1 MKIRQLPRFFLSVFL
16 LLSAFQLI
24 GQSDFKPVT
33 GNTLNQY
40 KAQIKA
46 KNSKIT
52 SISCPFTQTK
62 NMSILK
68 NPTISKGIMYFK
80 KNEKFRWEYVNNP
93 TFIFAQNGKTIYT
106 KSGDKVQ
113 IIKDNSV
120 ILYQQIS
127 KLVMQS
133 INGEIL
139 ENNKEFTTKFEE
151 NGSFI
156 KIILE
161 PKQRNMKKFI
171 ASIQLLVDK
180 KSYLA
185 SQFTLNEP
193 NGDNTIIKF
202 ENVKMNQNI
211 DDSMFILK

>member
-1 MKIRQLPRFFLSVFL
+1 M
-16 LLSAFQLI
+16 
-24 GQSDFKPVT
+24 GQSDFKPII
-33 GNTLNQY
+33 GDNLNQY

-46 KNSKIT
+46 KNAQIT
-52 SISCPFTQTK
+52 SLSCPFTQTK

-68 NPTISKGIMYFK
+68 NPSISKGIMYFK
-80 KNEKFRWEYVNNP
+80 KIQKFRWEYFNNP

-133 INGEIL
+133 NSGEIL
-139 ENNKEFTTKFEE
+139 ENNKDFIAKVEE

-161 PKQRNMKKFI
+161 PKQSNIKKYI
-171 ASIQLLVDK
+171 SSIQLIIDK

-185 SQFTLNEP
+185 SQFILNEP

-202 ENVKMNQNI
+202 ENVKLNKNI

>member
-1 MKIRQLPRFFLSVFL
+1 
-16 LLSAFQLI
+16 
-24 GQSDFKPVT
+24 
-33 GNTLNQY
+33 
-40 KAQIKA
+40 
-46 KNSKIT
+46 
-52 SISCPFTQTK
+52 
-62 NMSILK
+62 MSILK
-68 NPTISKGIMYFK
+68 TPNVTKGFMYFK

-171 ASIQLLVDK
+171 ASIQLLIDK

-185 SQFTLNEP
+185 SQFILSER

-202 ENVKMNQNI
+202 EKVKLNQNI
-211 DDSMFILK
+211 DDSIFILK

>member
-1 MKIRQLPRFFLSVFL
+1 
-16 LLSAFQLI
+16 
-24 GQSDFKPVT
+24 
-33 GNTLNQY
+33 
-40 KAQIKA
+40 
-46 KNSKIT
+46 
-52 SISCPFTQTK
+52 
-62 NMSILK
+62 MSILK
-68 NPTISKGIMYFK
+68 NPSISKGIMYFK
-80 KNEKFRWEYVNNP
+80 KNQKFRWEYFNNP

-133 INGEIL
+133 ISGEIL
-139 ENNKEFTTKFEE
+139 ENNKDFIAKFEE

-161 PKQRNMKKFI
+161 PKQSNIKKYI
-171 ASIQLLVDK
+171 SSIQLIIDK

-185 SQFTLNEP
+185 SQFILNEP

-202 ENVKMNQNI
+202 ENVKLNKNI

>member
-1 MKIRQLPRFFLSVFL
+1 MKIKQLIKIIVSVLL

-24 GQSDFKPVT
+24 GQTDFKAVS
-33 GNTLNQY
+33 GNNLIQY

-46 KNSKIT
+46 KNAQIT
-52 SISCPFTQTK
+52 SLTCPFIQTK

-68 NPTISKGIMYFK
+68 NPTMSKGIMYFK
-80 KNEKFRWEYVNNP
+80 KNEKFRWEYYNNP
-93 TFIFAQNGKTIYT
+93 KFIFAQNGKTIYT

-120 ILYQQIS
+120 VLYQQIS
-127 KLVMQS
+127 KIVMQS
-133 INGEIL
+133 INGVIL
-139 ENNKEFTTKFEE
+139 ENNKEFSTKFEE
-151 NGSFI
+151 NGAFI

-161 PKQRNMKKFI
+161 PRQRNMKKFI
-171 ASIQLLVDK
+171 ASIHLMIDK
-180 KSYLA
+180 KSLIA
-185 SQFTLNEP
+185 TQFILNEP

-202 ENVKMNQNI
+202 ENVKLNQNI

>member
-1 MKIRQLPRFFLSVFL
+1 MLKFIKSFFSFILI
-16 LLSAFQLI
+16 LLSCQLVA
-24 GQSDFKPVT
+24 QNDYKPVT
-33 GNTLNQY
+33 GNILTQY
-40 KAQIKA
+40 KTQIKA
-46 KNSKIT
+46 KNGQIT
-52 SISCPFTQTK
+52 SLTCPFTQTK

-68 NPTISKGIMYFK
+68 NPNITKGIMYFK
-80 KNEKFRWEYVNNP
+80 KNDKFRWEYYNNP
-93 TFIFAQNGKTIYT
+93 KFIFAQNGKTIYT

-139 ENNKEFTTKFEE
+139 DNNKEFTTKFEE
-151 NGSFI
+151 NGQFI
-156 KIILE
+156 RIIME

-171 ASIQLLVDK
+171 ASIQLQIDK

-185 SQFTLNEP
+185 TQFILNEP

-202 ENVKMNQNI
+202 ENVKLNQSI

>member
-1 MKIRQLPRFFLSVFL
+1 MIKTFFSLIL
-16 LLSAFQLI
+16 ILLSCQL
-24 GQSDFKPVT
+24 GAQNDYKPVT
-33 GNTLNQY
+33 GNTLTQY
-40 KAQIKA
+40 KTQIKA
-46 KNSKIT
+46 KNLQINSLT
-52 SISCPFTQTK
+52 CPFTQTK

-68 NPTISKGIMYFK
+68 TPNVTKGFMYFK

-171 ASIQLLVDK
+171 ASIQLLIDK

-185 SQFTLNEP
+185 SQFILNEP

-202 ENVKMNQNI
+202 EKVKLNQNI
-211 DDSMFILK
+211 DDSIFILK